1 MMMGTISSPTVSAV
15 SVVVCPR
22 TPAAVPVPVIVLGVI
37 VVGRLVV
44 VRRQVDVMIR
54 ELQVV
59 TEILVVKVVL
69 KMVV

>member
-1 MMMGTISSPTVSAV
+1 M
-15 SVVVCPR
+15 
-22 TPAAVPVPVIVLGVI
+22 PVPVIVLGVI

>member
-1 MMMGTISSPTVSAV
+1 M
-15 SVVVCPR
+15 
-22 TPAAVPVPVIVLGVI
+22 PVPVIVLGVI

-44 VRRQVDVMIR
+44 VRRQVHVMIR

-59 TEILVVKVVL
+59 TEILVVEVVL